1 MRSPQCISLRQNSET
16 VIKEYLIA
24 AAQLD
29 FAAVRFFLEQ
39 VGLHPDSTYNGK
51 PTALCYAALQRDHCL
66 MMYLVK
72 KGANVNTVDPLGST
86 PLHYAALS
94 GCEYCVSYLIRSGS
108 DLNIRNKRG
117 ETPLS
122 VTQGRACLEGC
133 RELLRRH
140 GACSAGG
147 KQQKPCF
154 H

>member
-1 MRSPQCISLRQNSET
+1 MRSTQFTPPSQCREA

-29 FAAVRFFLEQ
+29 FATVRFFIEE

-72 KGANVNTVDPLGST
+72 KGASVNIVDPLGST

-122 VTQGRACLEGC
+122 VTLGKACLEGC

-140 GACSAGG
+140 GACSLSGA
-147 KQQKPCF
+147 QRKPCF